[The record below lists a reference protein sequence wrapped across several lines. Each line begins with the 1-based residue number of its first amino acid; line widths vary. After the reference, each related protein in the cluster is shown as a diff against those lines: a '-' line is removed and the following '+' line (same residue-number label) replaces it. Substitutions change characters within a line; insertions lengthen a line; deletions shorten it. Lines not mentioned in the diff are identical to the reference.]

1 MTENSNFN
9 KVMVAF
15 SVFILFVA
23 VMYIRYN
30 YDSFNIADYDAYA
43 YFTDVYWSGFDRSWI
58 LSEPFGWGSL
68 LLLRWVTGS
77 THYAIVAAH
86 WLLSLTT
93 RAAILLLSSRY
104 RLKWQG
110 VMMSIAMF
118 GPLLAIVTIR
128 ATPAYLLCVGAALLA
143 ARGSLFAVV
152 LAGLGVLFHNTTILA
167 LIPIF
172 LILFQKKFPNSVK
185 IFENKVAI
193 IVISAITGIIFL
205 FYRQDLFNI
214 FENIIAL
221 APGFMQKYVVYF
233 TSGGSEAAVNA
244 AREPTSLF
252 HIFFIAGATIMFAMY
267 IFLSGEEQRPYRLF
281 AISSFAIYIVLS
293 TNPVTSFR
301 QSIFWI
307 IPILLTFPWE
317 KLRPKPAVSLGVIAF
332 SLVVLP
338 FGLEAVILSY

>member
-9 KVMVAF
+9 KVMVAV
-15 SVFILFVA
+15 SVFCLFIS

-68 LLLRWVTGS
+68 LALRWVTGS

-93 RAAILLLSSRY
+93 CAAILLLSYRY

-143 ARGSLFAVV
+143 ARGSLFA
-152 LAGLGVLFHNTTILA
+152 LALVGLAILFHNTAILA
-167 LIPIF
+167 LIPIL
-172 LILFQKKFPNSVK
+172 LILFQNKFPNSVK
-185 IFENKVAI
+185 IFENKTVI
-193 IVISAITGIIFL
+193 IVASAITGLIFL
-205 FYRQDLFNI
+205 FYRQDLFNL
-214 FENIIAL
+214 FENIIAI

-252 HIFFIAGATIMFAMY
+252 HIFFIAGATLMFTLY
-267 IFLSGEEQRPYRLF
+267 IFLSGEEQRTYRLF

-317 KLRPKPAVSLGVIAF
+317 KLRPTPAVSLGVIAF

-338 FGLEAVILSY
+338 IGLGSVILSY